1 MAWYNRG
8 IALHELKRYE
18 DALASFD
25 RAIALDSDGDAA
37 IAGRTRSLKALGRTR
52 EALESANRAIAAPQG
67 FPRASLRPWTCA
79 QGARAN
85 RRGALGVRAGACA
98 RPGLPPCAH
107 ESCRPSYRKR
117 GSRSGPSRPAA
128 RALSARNRRIKEP
141 VPRLLVVASRPPIG
155 PPRSATCSSAQ
166 SRKPWNRPR
175 VFATGRGRG
184 PDLRSCLRS
193 DRRPRRC
200 GMAAGSPGGRALRS
214 AGHSGNCKEPFTA
227 RPPDIGA
234 RPERLARAILD
245 DGPHGTA
252 RDGVGRPFSDGGSVS
267 APSRCAGI
275 LLRAR
280 TAVLRE
286 RVRLHRIAGRN
297 HACSHARRRTRPRAI
312 IRQSRSASMA
322 GGHRRIFIPRLAA
335 RGSGAARKSVA

>member
-25 RAIALDSDGDAA
+25 RAIALDPDGDAA

-52 EALESANRAIAAPQG
+52 EALESANRAIAVRKDSPAHH
-67 FPRASLRPWTCA
+67 SD
-79 QGARAN
+79 
-85 RRGALGVRAGACA
+85 RGLVLKALGQTGEARSAFEQALALDPDCLPALTNFAGLLIENEDLEAA
-98 RPGLPPCAH
+98 LPVL
-107 ESCRPSYRKR
+107 R
-117 GSRSGPSRPAA
+117 
-128 RALSARNRRIKEP
+128 RALSLRETDELKEP
-141 VPRLLVVASRPPIG
+141 VPRLLVVASRPRSGRRDQRPA
-155 PPRSATCSSAQ
+155 PPRNRGSVELSA
-166 SRKPWNRPR
+166 R
-175 VFATGRGRG
+175 VCHWRGRG

-200 GMAAGSPGGRALRS
+200 GMAAASPGGRALWS
-214 AGHSGNCKEPFTA
+214 AGHSGNCKEPFAA
-227 RPPDIGA
+227 RAPDISA
-234 RPERLARAILD
+234 RPERLARAVLD

-252 RDGVGRPFSDGGSVS
+252 RDGVGRPFGDGGNVS
-267 APSRCAGI
+267 APSRCSGI

-312 IRQSRSASMA
+312 IR
-322 GGHRRIFIPRLAA
+322 
-335 RGSGAARKSVA
+335 